1 MFALLSPFLFDMFIA
16 SCYIAPQMNVIK
28 KKTLDGYAAHHT
40 DAAEPPTSWRKIFE
54 KTDFADIHAIR
65 AVLPTADFADP
76 YTVFNI
82 KGNNYRL
89 ITIIHYRFQR
99 VYIKGFFT
107 HAEYSQWNRQR
118 SKRK

>member
-1 MFALLSPFLFDMFIA
+1 
-16 SCYIAPQMNVIK
+16 MNVIK
-28 KKTLDGYAAHHT
+28 KKTLDGYAVRHA
-40 DAAEPPTSWRKIFE
+40 DAAEPLASWRKIFE
-54 KTDFADIHAIR
+54 KTGFADIHAVR

-82 KGNNYRL
+82 KGTNYRL

-99 VYIKGFFT
+99 VYIKDFLT
-107 HAEYSQWNRQR
+107 HAEYDQWNKDRKR

>member
-1 MFALLSPFLFDMFIA
+1 
-16 SCYIAPQMNVIK
+16 MNVIK
-28 KKTLDGYAAHHT
+28 KKTLDGFAAHHA
-40 DAAEPPTSWRKIFE
+40 DAAEPLASWRKIFE
-54 KTDFADIHAIR
+54 KTDFTDIHAVR

-89 ITIIHYRFQR
+89 IAIIHYRYQR
-99 VYIKGFFT
+99 VYVKEFFT
-107 HAEYSQWNRQR
+107 HAEYDQWNKDRKR

>member
-1 MFALLSPFLFDMFIA
+1 
-16 SCYIAPQMNVIK
+16 MNVIK
-28 KKTLDGYAAHHT
+28 KKTLDGYAARHA
-40 DAAEPPTSWRKIFE
+40 DAAEPLSSWRKIFE
-54 KTDFADIHAIR
+54 KTGFADIHAVR

-89 ITIIHYRFQR
+89 ITIIHYRHR
-99 VYIKGFFT
+99 RIYIKEFFT
-107 HAEYSQWNRQR
+107 HAEYDQWSKGHKR

>member
-1 MFALLSPFLFDMFIA
+1 
-16 SCYIAPQMNVIK
+16 MNVIK

-40 DAAEPPTSWRKIFE
+40 DAAEPLSSWQKIFE
-54 KTDFADIHAIR
+54 KTGFSDIHAIR

-82 KGNNYRL
+82 KGNSYRL

-99 VYIKGFFT
+99 VYIKGFLPMPNT
-107 HAEYSQWNRQR
+107 TSGIARGVNENEQR
-118 SKRK
+118 R